1 VSEDYVGFAITTLQK
16 DDASPELRKWSVD
29 VLAEFS
35 PIPFGDEVR
44 EELESPAVYINRY
57 IVPRWDMPVNFMEPC
72 PNLLGDE
79 AKFKAATSGEG
90 LFRLMEEYEGCRLR
104 LEALA
109 SSVARM
115 GEAAKKLQKKLDETS
130 AEAAK

>member
-1 VSEDYVGFAITTLQK
+1 
-16 DDASPELRKWSVD
+16 
-29 VLAEFS
+29 
-35 PIPFGDEVR
+35 
-44 EELESPAVYINRY
+44 
-57 IVPRWDMPVNFMEPC
+57 MERC

-109 SSVARM
+109 SSVARI